1 MLTSH
6 TRIILVTVIA
16 FGCAESAV
24 APTAESDRAT
34 LQASRRGVIDRV
46 VLRNGDFSSGLD
58 HWYTANGLDW
68 REHPQAPGNVSW
80 SPSYGGSA
88 QMSVSGAPSSVN
100 LIQATGADLLP
111 GDVLTF
117 DFVTSGMTAA
127 QFAVQIGNSEN
138 GGERAALVE
147 PGDGQHRLVMR
158 LARRHAR
165 GTMIQLT
172 LVTWPGA
179 ATCWVTDV
187 SWTKQ

>member
-1 MLTSH
+1 
-6 TRIILVTVIA
+6 
-16 FGCAESAV
+16 
-24 APTAESDRAT
+24 
-34 LQASRRGVIDRV
+34 
-46 VLRNGDFSSGLD
+46 
-58 HWYTANGLDW
+58 
-68 REHPQAPGNVSW
+68 
-80 SPSYGGSA
+80 
-88 QMSVSGAPSSVN
+88 MSVSGAPSSVN

-117 DFVTSGMTAA
+117 DFVTNGMTAA

-147 PGDGQHRLVMR
+147 PGDGQHQLVMR

-179 ATCWVTDV
+179 AICWVTEV
-187 SWTKQ
+187 GWTADS